1 MSNHPVP
8 RLRRASSKPRARRA
22 KGPVRG
28 PKSRDRHW
36 LYQESVQSPDVHFG
50 FFDRVYRQR
59 NGEPPASLKEDFC
72 GTALLASEWVERR
85 RGNTAIGVDLDA
97 GTLAWGR
104 AHNIARLSDDQRRRV
119 KLLRAN
125 VLDVTRPRVDL
136 VVALNFSYFIFLTR
150 DELRAYFRAARR
162 SLAPGGLFIGDIFG
176 GWEAQ
181 KPLTERTRY
190 RGFTYL
196 WQLDGFDPVDNFARF
211 HIHFKFHDRGG
222 IRRAFTYNWRLWSI
236 PEIVEILREAGFRH
250 VDVYWEGIDRR
261 SGFGNSVFR
270 KIESAENAPGW
281 IAFFVASNGPKKG
294 R

>member
-8 RLRRASSKPRARRA
+8 RLRRASKKKRARRA

-28 PKSRDRHW
+28 PRSRDRHW

-50 FFDRVYRQR
+50 FFDRVYRKR
-59 NGEPPASLKEDFC
+59 NGKLPSLLKEDFC

-85 RGNTAIGVDLDA
+85 KGNSAIGVDLDA
-97 GTLAWGR
+97 PTLAWGR
-104 AHNIARLSDDQRRRV
+104 VHNVARLTDDQRRRV

-125 VLDVTRPRVDL
+125 VLEVTRPKVDL
-136 VVALNFSYFIFLTR
+136 IVALNFSYFIFQTR
-150 DELRAYFRAARR
+150 DDLRAYFSAARR

-176 GWEAQ
+176 GWESQ
-181 KPLTERTRY
+181 KPMTERTRY
-190 RGFTYL
+190 SGFTYL
-196 WQLDGFDPVDNFARF
+196 WQLDHYDPVDNFARF

-222 IRRAFTYNWRLWSI
+222 IRRAFTYDWRLWTI

-261 SGFGNSVFR
+261 SGFGNSIFR
-270 KIESAENAPGW
+270 KVEKAENAPGW
-281 IAFFVASNGPKKG
+281 IAFFVASNGPE
-294 R
+294 RR

>member
-8 RLRRASSKPRARRA
+8 RVRRKSRPRPRRR

-28 PKSRDRHW
+28 PKSRDLHW
-36 LYQESVQSPDVHFG
+36 LYQESVQSPDVHFS

-59 NGEPPASLKEDFC
+59 NGRLPASLKEDFC
-72 GTALLASEWVERR
+72 GTALLATEWVERR
-85 RGNTAIGVDLDA
+85 RGNTALGVDLDA
-97 GTLAWGR
+97 PTLAWGR
-104 AHNIARLSDDQRRRV
+104 AHNISRLDDEQRRRV

-125 VLDVTRPRVDL
+125 VLDVTRPRVDM

-150 DELRAYFRAARR
+150 DELRDYFRAARA
-162 SLAPGGLFIGDIFG
+162 SLAPGGMFIGDIFG

-190 RGFTYL
+190 SGFTYL
-196 WQLDGFDPVDNFARF
+196 WQLDHYDPVANFARF

-222 IRRAFTYNWRLWSI
+222 IRRAFTYNWRLWTI
-236 PEIVEILREAGFRH
+236 PELVEILHEAGFR
-250 VDVYWEGIDRR
+250 DVQIYWEGIDRR
-261 SGFGNSVFR
+261 SGFGNSIFR
-270 KIESAENAPGW
+270 RVERAENAPGW
-281 IAFFVASNGPKKG
+281 IAFFIASNGPQKG

>member
-1 MSNHPVP
+1 
-8 RLRRASSKPRARRA
+8 
-22 KGPVRG
+22 VRG

-59 NGEPPASLKEDFC
+59 NGVAPSLLKEDFC

-85 RGNTAIGVDLDA
+85 KTNRALGVDLDEP
-97 GTLAWGR
+97 TLAWGR
-104 AHNIARLSDDQRRRV
+104 RHNLARLSDEQRRRV
-119 KLLRAN
+119 TLLCDN
-125 VLDVTRPRVDL
+125 VLDVTRPKADL
-136 VVALNFSYFIFLTR
+136 VAALNFSYFIFTTR

-190 RGFTYL
+190 SGFTYL
-196 WQLDGFDPVDNFARF
+196 WQLEGFDPIDNFARF
-211 HIHFKFHDRGG
+211 HIHFEFHDRGG

-236 PEIVEILREAGFRH
+236 PELHEILREAGFRR
-250 VDVYWEGIDRR
+250 VDIYWEGIDRR

-270 KIESAENAPGW
+270 KIVSAENAPGW
-281 IAFFVASNGPKKG
+281 IAFFVASDGPEK